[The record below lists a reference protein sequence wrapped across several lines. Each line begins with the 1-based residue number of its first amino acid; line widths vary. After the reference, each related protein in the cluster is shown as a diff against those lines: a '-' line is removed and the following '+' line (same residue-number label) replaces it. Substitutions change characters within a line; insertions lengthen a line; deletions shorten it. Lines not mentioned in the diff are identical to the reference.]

1 MRQDIIEL
9 ADKFLSKGY
18 TGRDLISFLY
28 ERLPEHDE
36 SLARKIRYVPDIN
49 LNDIFYE
56 YEIQFLCQNF
66 RDVFFIFYGDSPRNP
81 LFDGET
87 SDLVECIGEMMNIK
101 SDAEI
106 LIPYHGINFAIH
118 YPSNYEFLSEDA
130 YAEII
135 AKYVGHSGYTISC
148 TPWRSKEIQIT
159 DSIEEML
166 TNEKTFDY
174 IYAFPDKLLT
184 FTPHIQKNLIQILSL
199 LKNEGTM
206 AIFLSDAVCSDPNW
220 ITFREH
226 LVRNGNFSISVIKVT
241 NIFVSNSLRGCIFLI
256 KREPSKFI
264 TLADLSH
271 PKFEEINTPKL
282 KIGYIIN
289 AYKRKDPQFFINIDK
304 NNLLDLYDLDPSHYP
319 IDVETRIKGLIHSF
333 LETNAHWDRNTL
345 ILSLY
350 TYSGRFNNKYHV
362 GHHVVN
368 LEEVMSIE
376 NIEFLIRHLEL
387 VISICFGRDILDR
400 YSDHRYYA
408 YIEIISKLFE
418 NSKNKKG
425 NLLLP
430 DGGLEIISRL
440 KDFYHVTS
448 WVNNAEDDIFE
459 HVIRGL
465 LHIDAFIAQAPMNYR
480 DSQCHRE
487 LFSHIVSIKEK
498 NQQDIPEESSERIE
512 KIIQLLEHRLECSG
526 IMAILLPKQACYKA
540 YWLPLREYLVKNHTT
555 YKTTVISFNYCSLFV
570 IEKASPWD
578 DWRDYQR
585 IKLVDAINRD
595 IHDINVDAIVSA
607 ISSNHSDSVVLL
619 PFENLDN
626 GLNFLAAPYLSRNFA
641 SETADTYFL
650 RDVIS
655 LIPHI
660 NVDSLDAYSQ
670 IEKIIRRDDLS
681 SEYLNC
687 NIRINDASSNLV
699 RKEINYSVANGGFF
713 TYINGQILVGKIDN
727 LPSNSIIGI
736 DKNVLHFNIVRS
748 KTSLDYILKVLA
760 TDQSVA
766 KQAKFLT
773 KAYNSLYETTEF
785 IDALLSVRVL
795 IPAKT
800 LQNFE
805 LLKDSQKGY
814 VDKSEEVQRSFDE
827 FRKNMHMQKH
837 KIGQTLAALAG
848 QISHLNYA
856 RRITEGV
863 LNEKTVIFPS
873 SNTTVSDILNKIQ
886 LSADRLSAEI
896 DALDSSYGLKAT
908 DFALVDFLDE
918 FCKTQ
923 IWSGF
928 EIIWDSSSH
937 RYTDDLPMMN
947 IDDSDPT
954 NVKIT
959 REDNQYIIRAG
970 DAIEYISF
978 PKEALQTIL
987 ENIISNACAH
997 GFSQKDKLY
1006 KIKFELKVEG
1016 NQVILFVSNN
1026 GDPLHKKMAVKDV
1039 FTFGQTSGI
1048 STKHSG
1054 IGGYQIRDYMQAFN
1068 GNAEFIST
1076 PDDEFTITYK
1086 LTFQCANAPVT
1097 IEL

>member
-1 MRQDIIEL
+1 MRKDIIEL
-9 ADKFLSKGY
+9 AEKFLSRGY

-36 SLARKIRYVPDIN
+36 SLARRIRYVPDIN

-66 RDVFFIFYGDSPRNP
+66 RDVFFIFYGDSPRDP

-87 SDLVECIGEMMNIK
+87 SDLAKCIGEMMNIK
-101 SDAEI
+101 YDAKI

-118 YPSNYEFLSEDA
+118 HPSNYEFLSEDA

-148 TPWRSKEIQIT
+148 TPWRSKGTQIT

-174 IYAFPDKLLT
+174 IYAFPDRLLT

-226 LVRNGNFSISVIKVT
+226 LVRNGNFSTSVIKVT
-241 NIFVSNSLRGCIFLI
+241 NIYVSNSLRGCIFLI

-264 TLADLSH
+264 TFADLSH
-271 PKFEEINTPKL
+271 HKFEEIDTLKL
-282 KIGYIIN
+282 KIDYILD
-289 AYKRKDPQFFINIDK
+289 AYKRKDPEFFINIDK
-304 NNLLDLYDLDPSHYP
+304 NNLKDLYDLDPSHYP
-319 IDVETRIKGLIHSF
+319 IDDETRIKGLIRLF
-333 LETNAHWDRNTL
+333 LETDAHWDRNTL

-350 TYSGRFNNKYHV
+350 AYSGKFNNKYHV
-362 GHHVVN
+362 GDHVVN
-368 LEEVMSIE
+368 LEEVMSRE

-425 NLLLP
+425 DLLLP

-465 LHIDAFIAQAPMNYR
+465 LHVDAFIAPAPMNYR

-487 LFSHIVSIKEK
+487 FFSHIVSIKEK
-498 NQQDIPEESSERIE
+498 SQHDIPEESSERIE
-512 KIIQLLEHRLECSG
+512 KIIQLLEYRLECSG

-578 DWRDYQR
+578 DWKDYQR

-595 IHDINVDAIVSA
+595 SHDINVDAIVSA
-607 ISSNHSDSVVLL
+607 VSSNNSDSVVLL

-626 GLNFLAAPYLSRNFA
+626 SLTFLAAPYLSRNFA

-660 NVDSLDAYSQ
+660 DVDNLDAYSQ

-681 SEYLNC
+681 SEYLNS

-699 RKEINYSVANGGFF
+699 RKASNYSVANGGFF
-713 TYINGQILVGKIDN
+713 TYINGQILVGKIEN
-727 LPSNSIIGI
+727 QPNNSIIGI
-736 DKNVLHFNIVRS
+736 DKAVLHFDIVPS

-760 TDQSVA
+760 TDHSVA
-766 KQAKFLT
+766 KQAELLT

-795 IPAKT
+795 IPA
-800 LQNFE
+800 LEGQNIE
-805 LLKDSQKGY
+805 LLADSQKGY
-814 VDKSEEVQRSFDE
+814 VDKVQELEKAFDDFKE
-827 FRKNMHMQKH
+827 DMRLKRHA
-837 KIGQTLAALAG
+837 IGQTIFSTNNWLKLLKVARRKGGGIVKDSDIVGKNHPQSVLEIYENLEATLKRLQI
-848 QISHLNYA
+848 QISKMNTPTDMTPTEIG
-856 RRITEGV
+856 ITEFIDDYIRKHPRAEFEYINQVDWRAEQDLPVVEMDDNG
-863 LNEKTVIFPS
+863 N
-873 SNTTVSDILNKIQ
+873 ILGI
-886 LSADRLSAEI
+886 S
-896 DALDSSYGLKAT
+896 AT
-908 DFALVDFLDE
+908 DFIYKKGDE
-918 FCKTQ
+918 LYF
-923 IWSGF
+923 INFPLEAF
-928 EIIWDSSSH
+928 E
-937 RYTDDLPMMN
+937 
-947 IDDSDPT
+947 
-954 NVKIT
+954 V
-959 REDNQYIIRAG
+959 
-970 DAIEYISF
+970 
-978 PKEALQTIL
+978 IL
-987 ENIISNACAH
+987 ENIISNACSH
-997 GFSQKDKLY
+997 GFVDKEKKY
-1006 KIKFELKVEG
+1006 QIKIYSNVEG
-1016 NQVILFVSNN
+1016 KDLSIFISNN
-1026 GDPLHKKMAVKDV
+1026 GAPIRKDFSTEDV
-1039 FTFGQTSGI
+1039 FKYSKSTSDAI
-1048 STKHSG
+1048 SGHHG
-1054 IGGYQIRDYMQAFN
+1054 IGGYEVWKYMQ
-1068 GNAEFIST
+1068 EFGGKTDVIST
-1076 PDDEFTITYK
+1076 PDEEFTVTYK
-1086 LTFQCANAPVT
+1086 LTFPISNIHKV
-1097 IEL
+1097 L